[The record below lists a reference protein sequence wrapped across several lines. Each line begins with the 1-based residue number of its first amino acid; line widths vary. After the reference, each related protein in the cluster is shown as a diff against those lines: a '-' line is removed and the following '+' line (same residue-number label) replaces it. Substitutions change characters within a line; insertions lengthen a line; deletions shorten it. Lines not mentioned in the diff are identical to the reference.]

1 MSADGLAAVVSG
13 VDLALVSWMDGP
25 VVDLSSMNVTT
36 GGRNKNKLDQQ
47 RVGRCLCS
55 KETTVAVEP
64 TQDGS
69 TLLKPTLKK
78 APHYSAAGSA
88 TKTLTIDRHIVPQ
101 VVEVATHRTK
111 QGQVSRTNSSSEI
124 VSRTGGNKLNRV
136 ASNSTRN
143 ANVSSTKPILSRKN
157 WNNTI
162 DVSGVGAARQQQH
175 QPSCLRRYGSQQS
188 CKSATTLRSY
198 VANSSTSRGGAAAKN
213 HHCGRT
219 TAGGDAS
226 NNSGHHNNS
235 EVGDDGLSGLGGLND
250 DKISGGPG
258 LNERELWSL
267 HRAVPGLR
275 RHDPRTSTIRQHYY
289 PEGGWGWLVVGAAFL
304 VQVLTTGLQLAFG
317 VMAAQIARH
326 FARQENSAASLH
338 MDAVWIG
345 VIQLSGSWLW
355 TPLVVALCRRKSTRL
370 TAVLGGLVLALAAL
384 FASFAQQLHQ
394 VFLSYGALMS
404 IAIAL
409 VRESSALMVGQYFK
423 RRRDFVEIVVQ
434 MGAGIGV
441 ILFSVFFKEA
451 LGQMG
456 WRLGLQAATG
466 LLLSAFF
473 LGTFYRSASLYHPQ
487 RRAILHLKTQR
498 KKVKVKGKPSNDR
511 PPYFDFSVLRLKS
524 LRMILL
530 SSGIGAIGAYTP
542 LFYLALQGEEDG
554 LEASDLLL
562 IHTFM
567 GLAMAAGTVIVGLVV
582 LRPSPQCL
590 ISLQYLCQATLYGIG
605 LSLLTLATVNGYHGY
620 VLFAWLYGFCLGGYQ
635 YAVHQYTLDR
645 VRARQFARGWS
656 LVLAV
661 RSLPSLFGIPIA
673 GYINQST
680 PRAGYYFSFT
690 FTVIGASLLFL
701 SKMYRRAAPPNLFL
715 GRRSSPPSFHHR
727 SSDGGAGS
735 GVSGHLKD
743 ARDKCSQEPLI
754 YRSGSSQTSNGNAQQ
769 VQTAH
774 AAIRTV
780 HQDVCTCPHPP
791 PPPPPPPAMGDQD
804 PMKLPKNF
812 GRRIALKLGL
822 HTIPWKR
829 NPITDF
835 FSSPAGD
842 NNMQSAAGQ
851 RFHRHDSTA
860 CPLKQSTSNP
870 GYPFDI
876 EWDAEYWNGCLGSCN
891 HLAMDGEC
899 DICHSCA
906 DCGLPMDDDDEDYID
921 DDCCQIHS
929 ATQLPD
935 AIDIPELPPEVKRY
949 RMLKCSLR
957 EMSLSDPELLQKAGT
972 CDGRG
977 GHDDYVH
984 YREQGIPRLPPKLL
998 RRQNTWH
1005 DVSVLT
1011 RDVDVIEQITTSV

>member
-25 VVDLSSMNVTT
+25 VVDLSSMNVVST
-36 GGRNKNKLDQQ
+36 GGRSKNKQDQQ

-55 KETTVAVEP
+55 KEATAVEV

-78 APHYSAAGSA
+78 APHFSAAGSA
-88 TKTLTIDRHIVPQ
+88 TKTISIDRHIVPQ
-101 VVEVATHRTK
+101 VVEVAGHRTK

-136 ASNSTRN
+136 ASSNTTI
-143 ANVSSTKPILSRKN
+143 ANVSSATKPILSRKN

-162 DVSGVGAARQQQH
+162 DVSGVGAARQAQH

-198 VANSSTSRGGAAAKN
+198 VANSSTSRAGGGAKN
-213 HHCGRT
+213 HHCGR
-219 TAGGDAS
+219 AGGDAS

-289 PEGGWGWLVVGAAFL
+289 PEVFKWQLVVD
-304 VQVLTTGLQLAFG
+304 TFG
-317 VMAAQIARH
+317 RGPLSAQIDSLDGRPGRSRLGAGRSLRLLCPATSSSLSQLRSLNEHRH
-326 FARQENSAASLH
+326 SLG
-338 MDAVWIG
+338 AG
-345 VIQLSGSWLW
+345 VISPDGGPVFQTTSG
-355 TPLVVALCRRKSTRL
+355 LCRNCCSNGRWNWSHPL
-370 TAVLGGLVLALAAL
+370 LCL
-384 FASFAQQLHQ
+384 
-394 VFLSYGALMS
+394 
-404 IAIAL
+404 
-409 VRESSALMVGQYFK
+409 
-423 RRRDFVEIVVQ
+423 
-434 MGAGIGV
+434 
-441 ILFSVFFKEA
+441 
-451 LGQMG
+451 
-456 WRLGLQAATG
+456 LQ
-466 LLLSAFF
+466 
-473 LGTFYRSASLYHPQ
+473 RSA
-487 RRAILHLKTQR
+487 R
-498 KKVKVKGKPSNDR
+498 VKVKGKPSNDR

-567 GLAMAAGTVIVGLVV
+567 GLAMAAGTVIVGLIV

-754 YRSGSSQTSNGNAQQ
+754 YRSASSQNGNAQQ
-769 VQTAH
+769 TAH
-774 AAIRTV
+774 AVIRTV

-804 PMKLPKNF
+804 AMKLPKNF

-835 FSSPAGD
+835 FSAPGTD
-842 NNMQSAAGQ
+842 MDMQSNAGQQ
-851 RFHRHDSTA
+851 RFHRHDSAA

-891 HLAMDGEC
+891 HLAMEGEC

-906 DCGLPMDDDDEDYID
+906 DCGLPLDDDDEDYID
-921 DDCCQIHS
+921 DDCQIHS

-957 EMSLSDPELLQKAGT
+957 EMSLSDPELLQKAGA
-972 CDGRG
+972 CDGR
-977 GHDDYVH
+977 HDDYVH

>member
-1 MSADGLAAVVSG
+1 MCG
-13 VDLALVSWMDGP
+13 
-25 VVDLSSMNVTT
+25 
-36 GGRNKNKLDQQ
+36 
-47 RVGRCLCS
+47 
-55 KETTVAVEP
+55 
-64 TQDGS
+64 
-69 TLLKPTLKK
+69 
-78 APHYSAAGSA
+78 
-88 TKTLTIDRHIVPQ
+88 
-101 VVEVATHRTK
+101 
-111 QGQVSRTNSSSEI
+111 
-124 VSRTGGNKLNRV
+124 
-136 ASNSTRN
+136 
-143 ANVSSTKPILSRKN
+143 
-157 WNNTI
+157 
-162 DVSGVGAARQQQH
+162 
-175 QPSCLRRYGSQQS
+175 
-188 CKSATTLRSY
+188 
-198 VANSSTSRGGAAAKN
+198 KN
-213 HHCGRT
+213 HHCGRSG
-219 TAGGDAS
+219 TAGGDPS
-226 NNSGHHNNS
+226 NANSGGGGGGGHHNNS
-235 EVGDDGLSGLGGLND
+235 EVGDDALSGLGGLND

-326 FARQENSAASLH
+326 FSRQDSSAAASSLH
-338 MDAVWIG
+338 MEAVWIG

-605 LSLLTLATVNGYHGY
+605 LSLLALATVNGYHGY

-661 RSLPSLFGIPIA
+661 RSLPTLFGVPIA

-727 SSDGGAGS
+727 SSDGAGS
-735 GVSGHLKD
+735 SGHHHHHHSNHKES
-743 ARDKCSQEPLI
+743 RDKCSQEPLI
-754 YRSGSSQTSNGNAQQ
+754 YRSQMSNGSSSAAAAASASGQP
-769 VQTAH
+769 VAH
-774 AAIRTV
+774 SSSIRTV
-780 HQDVCTCPHPP
+780 HQDVCTCTQPP
-791 PPPPPPPAMGDQD
+791 PPPPPPPPPHLDNQD
-804 PMKLPKNF
+804 PLKLPKNL

-822 HTIPWKR
+822 HAIPWKR
-829 NPITDF
+829 NPIAEF
-835 FSSPAGD
+835 FNGTPDMSLQPMSH
-842 NNMQSAAGQ
+842 GQ
-851 RFHRHDSTA
+851 HFHHPTA
-860 CPLKQSTSNP
+860 CPLKQSASNP

-891 HLAMDGEC
+891 HLAMEGEC
-899 DICHSCA
+899 DICQSCA
-906 DCGLPMDDDDEDYID
+906 DCGLPLDDDDDYID
-921 DDCCQIHS
+921 DDCQIHS
-929 ATQLPD
+929 GMQLPD

-949 RMLKCSLR
+949 RMLKRSLR

-972 CDGRG
+972 CDYGI
-977 GHDDYVH
+977 H